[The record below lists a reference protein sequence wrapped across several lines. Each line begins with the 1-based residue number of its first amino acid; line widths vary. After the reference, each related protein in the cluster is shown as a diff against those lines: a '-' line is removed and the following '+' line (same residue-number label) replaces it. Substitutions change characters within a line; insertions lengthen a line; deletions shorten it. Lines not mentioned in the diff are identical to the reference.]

1 MSDFLSNFDQNNYG
15 KTIAK
20 KEKKEPLKKEELEE
34 VVDSESIQD
43 EEALKRE
50 IERKLIEEFEPEDK
64 PIIEPREK
72 RVSDKEKVN
81 KSGGSRKVKSKKEE
95 PVISSSSG
103 EEVEIDPTY
112 KKKKQKQLIVGA
124 IIGIVSG
131 GIIAWGWYSYS
142 HVDVPNFKN
151 KPISEARTWG
161 SDNNIPITVETEFNV
176 SKEAN
181 TILKQK
187 PQPASKLKKK
197 EPLTVIASKGPDPD
211 ETLPLPDFSTLSKKA
226 AEEWVTKN
234 KADNLSILEDYSNK
248 VKDKE
253 FIKLEIK
260 DKDVTNKTYKRSDQA
275 IVTYSKGK
283 EVFEKDI
290 TVPDFKGKSKEVVE
304 EWVKKNELEATYEK
318 SDSDKIDEGLVIS
331 QSHEKNQKIAK
342 HSPFKVVISEGK
354 SVMIP
359 NFSEY
364 TMESATSVE
373 GLEVTVKQIF
383 SGSVPYGNLIS
394 QSVEAGT
401 KLKTKEQAR
410 VTVTYS
416 NGRPYLRSYFGQ
428 LEGDLEKAFYEDYQS
443 KGAAIYY
450 QTYEKNSTEEKGTVV
465 EMSAYN
471 QYVPM
476 EYTVKIGISNGKK
489 APKPAKKIEKE

>member
-1 MSDFLSNFDQNNYG
+1 MSDFLSNFDQDNYG

-20 KEKKEPLKKEELEE
+20 KEKNNEKKPDRPAKSKE
-34 VVDSESIQD
+34 VQD

-50 IERKLIEEFEPEDK
+50 IERRLMEEYDVEVEVEDNTASK
-64 PIIEPREK
+64 KSMPKETIKTSRK
-72 RVSDKEKVN
+72 KEK
-81 KSGGSRKVKSKKEE
+81 KQAA
-95 PVISSSSG
+95 ISSTVG

-112 KKKKQKQLIVGA
+112 KKKKQKQLIVGT
-124 IIGIVSG
+124 IIGVVSG
-131 GIIAWGWYSYS
+131 CLIAWAWYSYS
-142 HVDVPNFKN
+142 HVEVPNFKN
-151 KPISEARTWG
+151 KTVSEARTW
-161 SDNNIPITVETEFNV
+161 SSENDVAIKVETEFNTQ
-176 SKEAN
+176 KEAN
-181 TILKQK
+181 VILKQK
-187 PQPASKLKKK
+187 PESTSKLKKK
-197 EPLTVIASKGPDPD
+197 ETLILTASKGPDPD
-211 ETLPLPDFSTLSKKA
+211 EVLPLPDFSKLSKA
-226 AEEWVTKN
+226 AATEWIVKN
-234 KADNLSILEDYSNK
+234 KADNVTVLDDYSDK
-248 VKDKE
+248 KKEKE
-253 FIKLEIK
+253 FIKLEFK
-260 DKDVTNKTYKRSDQA
+260 DKDVTEKTYTRSDQV

-318 SDSDKIDEGLVIS
+318 SDSDKIEEGLVIS
-331 QSHEKNQKIAK
+331 QSHEKGQKIAK
-342 HSPFKVVISEGK
+342 KSPFKVVISEGK
-354 SVMIP
+354 SVMVP
-359 NFSEY
+359 NFSDY

-373 GLEVTVKQIF
+373 GLEVTVKQVF

-410 VTVTYS
+410 VTATYS

-428 LEGDLEKAFYEDYQS
+428 LEGDLEKAFYEDYRS

-489 APKPAKKIEKE
+489 APKPVKKIEKE